1 MRKKINKAL
10 QSKALGKVLDSAY
23 AKKVGIPLGNKI
35 IKASRSPFV
44 WMGKQI
50 QKEIDMEKKK
60 KAEHR
65 AKVEAEIYRSGQ
77 FRRPN

>member
-1 MRKKINKAL
+1 MKSKINKAL
-10 QSKALGKVLDSAY
+10 QSKALGKVLDSKY
-23 AKKVGIPLGNKI
+23 AKKIGIPVGNKI

-44 WMGKQI
+44 WMSKQI
-50 QKEIDMEKKK
+50 QKEIEMEEKK

-65 AKVEAEIYRSGQ
+65 AIVEAEIYRSGQ